1 MRFFAILL
9 SLDHYFFFEIAYDDS
24 LRQCLTSNRG
34 KTPPTPQKFLGRLSL
49 GQNWTQT

>member
-9 SLDHYFFFEIAYDDS
+9 SLDHNFFFEIAYDDS

-34 KTPPTPQKFLGRLSL
+34 KAPKKILGRLSL
-49 GQNWTQT
+49 GQNWTQN